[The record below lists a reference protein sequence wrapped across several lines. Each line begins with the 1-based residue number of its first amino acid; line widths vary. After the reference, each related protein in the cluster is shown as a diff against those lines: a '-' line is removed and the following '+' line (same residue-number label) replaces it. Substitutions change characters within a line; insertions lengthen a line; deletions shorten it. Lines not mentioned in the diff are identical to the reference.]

1 MKEVDLIYRIAEEQA
16 GIIQTSDIT
25 KKEISK
31 FMLKEFVERYD
42 YKRVS
47 RGIYISPDVWEDP
60 LYLLQLRCP
69 KVIFSHETALYLL
82 DMTDQ
87 EPFQQNVTVKSGY
100 NASHLRK
107 ENIKVFSIK
116 KELFELG
123 MLKVKTP
130 FGNEVISYNPERTI
144 CDMIRNRSTMDN
156 RILQEALKKYIKRKD
171 KNLHSLMEYSEK
183 LRVKNFLSNYLEV
196 LL

>member
-1 MKEVDLIYRIAEEQA
+1 MKEVDLIYRIAEEQE

-171 KNLHSLMEYSEK
+171 KNLHRLMEYSEK
-183 LRVKNFLSNYLEV
+183 LRVKKFLSNYLEV
-196 LL
+196 FL